1 MSATHVPC
9 RGAGCTHHVHVATP
23 HQMCHDCELVM
34 GWVPTRSAKPAA
46 IVGTSVSHEGHVSF
60 TPLAH
65 DPVTRPAH
73 YTAGKVESIDA
84 IESALGRDGSVAYCI
99 GNAMKYLNRLGK
111 KDDAVQDAKKA
122 RWYLDRAIKT
132 LEAA

>member
-1 MSATHVPC
+1 MSTVPC
-9 RGAGCTHHVHVATP
+9 RGPGCARIVSNVAPHH
-23 HQMCHDCELVM
+23 MCDDCAKVM
-34 GWVPTRSAKPAA
+34 DWTTKPRGGEHHA
-46 IVGTSVSHEGHVSF
+46 
-60 TPLAH
+60 PPAH

-84 IESALGRDGSVAYCI
+84 IESALGRDGFIAYCI
-99 GNAMKYLNRLGK
+99 GNNLKYLNRLGK
-111 KDDAVQDAKKA
+111 KDDALQDARKA

>member
-23 HQMCHDCELVM
+23 HQMCDDCYEVM
-34 GWVPTRSAKPAA
+34 GWQAPSGSSG
-46 IVGTSVSHEGHVSF
+46 VGVSVSYEGHVNLH
-60 TPLAH
+60 PLAH
-65 DPVTRPAH
+65 DPVTRPAL

-84 IESALGRDGSVAYCI
+84 IESALGRDGSVAYCV

-111 KDDAVQDAKKA
+111 KGEAVEDARKA
-122 RWYLDRAIKT
+122 RWYLDRAIKN

>member
-9 RGAGCTHHVHVATP
+9 RGAGCTRHVHVATP
-23 HQMCHDCELVM
+23 HQMCDDCYKVM
-34 GWVPTRSAKPAA
+34 GWHRSDAAPATGLA
-46 IVGTSVSHEGHVSF
+46 
-60 TPLAH
+60 PLSH

-84 IESALGRDGSVAYCI
+84 IESALGRDGSVAYCV

-111 KDDAVQDAKKA
+111 KDDAVQDARKA
-122 RWYLDRAIKT
+122 RWYLDRAIKH

>member
-1 MSATHVPC
+1 MSANHVPC
-9 RGAGCTHHVHVATP
+9 RGAGCTRSVHVATP

-34 GWVPTRSAKPAA
+34 GWVPTRSASPAVTFA
-46 IVGTSVSHEGHVSF
+46 DLV
-60 TPLAH
+60 PPAH

-99 GNAMKYLNRLGK
+99 GNAMKYLNRMGK
-111 KDDAVQDAKKA
+111 KDDAVQDARKA
-122 RWYLDRAIKT
+122 RWYLDRAIKN